1 MAEEGKAEKA
11 EKPEQTEETE
21 AKKTEKAEKAEKA
34 KEKPKKKSTLK
45 EFRDKT
51 GIKASEELRERHK
64 KQRQIVKAIKE
75 ALKSGPKTIPQIVS
89 ETNLESKVVTWHL
102 FTLWKYGEVREVEE
116 VEGYFTYELAEK
128 SE

>member
-1 MAEEGKAEKA
+1 MAEEAEKS
-11 EKPEQTEETE
+11 EETTE
-21 AKKTEKAEKAEKA
+21 KTEKAEKAEKA
-34 KEKPKKKSTLK
+34 EKKEKAKPKKRSTLK

-64 KQRQIVKAIKE
+64 KQRQIVKAIKD
-75 ALKSGPKTIPQIVS
+75 ALKSGPKTIPQIAS
-89 ETNLESKVVTWHL
+89 ETNLEPKTVTWHL

-128 SE
+128 GE